1 MYEYDH
7 VSAPAT
13 NPADLT
19 AQLNARV
26 AQGWEVVTIYTWDKS
41 VVAIVKRTQR
51 ANSPSQYVS
60 SPSTAPAA
68 VNQPVATPAANAP
81 ANWYPDPSGRFE
93 LRYWNG
99 EKWTEHVSTGGQQ
112 STDAP
117 VK

>member
-7 VSAPAT
+7 VSGPAT

-19 AQLNARV
+19 SQLNTKNAD
-26 AQGWEVVTIYTWDKS
+26 GWEVVTIYTWDKA
-41 VVAIVKRTQR
+41 VVAIIKRAR
-51 ANSPSQYVS
+51 RGNSPSQYLA
-60 SPSTAPAA
+60 TATTQVTDAVASPAA
-68 VNQPVATPAANAP
+68 SAP

>member
-13 NPADLT
+13 NPVDLT
-19 AQLNARV
+19 TQLNAKNSE
-26 AQGWEVVTIYTWDKS
+26 GWEVVSIYTWDTA
-41 VVAIVKRTQR
+41 VVAIIKRSR
-51 ANSPSQYVS
+51 RGNSPSQYMA
-60 SPSTAPAA
+60 TATTQ
-68 VNQPVATPAANAP
+68 VTDVVASPAANAP

-99 EKWTEHVSTGGQQ
+99 DKWTEHVSTGGQQ

>member
-13 NPADLT
+13 NPTDLT
-19 AQLNARV
+19 SQLNTKNAD
-26 AQGWEVVTIYTWDKS
+26 GWEVVTIYTWDKA
-41 VVAIVKRTQR
+41 VVAIIKRAR
-51 ANSPSQYVS
+51 RGNSPSQYLATATTQVTDAVA
-60 SPSTAPAA
+60 SPSAS
-68 VNQPVATPAANAP
+68 AP

>member
-7 VSAPAT
+7 VSGPAT

-19 AQLNARV
+19 SQLNTKNAD
-26 AQGWEVVTIYTWDKS
+26 GWEVVTIYTWDKA
-41 VVAIVKRTQR
+41 VVAIIKRAR
-51 ANSPSQYVS
+51 RGNSPSQYLATATTQVTDAVA
-60 SPSTAPAA
+60 SPSAS
-68 VNQPVATPAANAP
+68 AP

-99 EKWTEHVSTGGQQ
+99 DKWTEHVSTGGQQ